1 MNENRVEPGLDQEQ
15 EASIKAVEQDKPV
28 LLTLDDE
35 KVAKFVRSRWDRHE
49 AVWKRKRAELR
60 VLYLRF
66 KGITVAQVDSRD
78 PTRVW
83 LPSLRGSNMKS
94 LPDLNHIE
102 TGVHRMVAQIVAD
115 EPVMEAVPRNS
126 TDEDRDAAEAATFAL
141 QGETERM
148 RLVHKLRLVME
159 KACIFR
165 SGYWLMSWDDFD
177 GPEEEAQVYNEDG
190 ELTPHPSG
198 KKVRQGNL
206 KCDVLNPLHVR
217 YSGAS
222 YAHDADEVI
231 VGDLISLRKA
241 IQLYDKLNGAEVRDV
256 IAGVPEKAQMF
267 LRDDQE
273 VTFRD
278 DADEEEEVLQST
290 CAAMD
295 ESEHSMWLD
304 RKVFLL
310 RYYRKP
316 DKQYPEGL
324 EVHTVG
330 KITTY
335 REKLRWG
342 LIPIAQFK
350 FLFAEDDELG
360 VGLVD
365 MLKDPQELISFVHG
379 QILRFL
385 QTLRRRWFVPQGSQI
400 SPQALLNPTQAVI
413 QYNPAAGEPKPEIA
427 PEIPNSLLTY
437 LTQFEANFN
446 DTLGIH
452 ETMQGKHVP
461 GVSSGRHAEAL
472 RSGDETLL
480 GLTRSEIEVGLRA
493 AYMTILAAI
502 KEEWTLERRV
512 RMWGEDRA
520 YIDKSFRSTDF
531 GETSEVLLKKGTLL
545 MLTPA
550 QKTETIYGFMQLGL
564 LDEVE
569 ARKLSP
575 LTDTAGISLSED
587 PHYQEARRDI
597 ERFNAGP
604 PPEAYDLQDQIV
616 AAMASVEG
624 VVEQAAMN
632 PALAQVAEQMI
643 GQVEE
648 LTALFE
654 ADYGWVLEHW
664 QQAPRTATVH
674 FREKSAALS
683 RSKAETFPRW
693 WIDLFAQHVVEA
705 GMYAGQI
712 QPPAQPGAPMEA
724 SAEEL
729 PAPDM
734 SGAGALPTGSPEQ
747 LLGIPGQAGG
757 SPFAG

>member
-1 MNENRVEPGLDQEQ
+1 MNEERAVIALDQDDED
-15 EASIKAVEQDKPV
+15 AIKAVEDSKPL

-35 KVAKFVRSRWDRHE
+35 KTAKFVRSRWDRYE
-49 AVWKRKRAELR
+49 PVWRRKRAELR

-66 KGITVAQVDSRD
+66 KGVTTAQVDARD

-83 LPSLRGSNMKS
+83 LPSLRGSSLKS
-94 LPDLNHIE
+94 LPDINHIE

-115 EPVMEAVPRNS
+115 EPVMEAVPRNA
-126 TDEDRDAAEAATFAL
+126 TDNDRDASEAATFAL

-148 RLVHKLRLVME
+148 RLVHKLRMVME

-165 SGYWLMSWDDFD
+165 SGYWLLSWDDYA
-177 GPEEEAQVYNEDG
+177 GAEVEAQVYNDEG
-190 ELTPHPSG
+190 ELVAHESG
-198 KKVRQGNL
+198 KTVREGNL
-206 KCDVLNPLHVR
+206 KCDVLNPMHVR
-217 YSGAS
+217 YTGNS

-241 IQLYDKLNGAEVRDV
+241 IQLYDDLNDEELRDV
-256 IAGVPEKAQMF
+256 VANVPDQAHLF
-267 LRDDQE
+267 LRDE
-273 VTFRD
+273 VEVSFRD
-278 DADEEEEVLQST
+278 EADEDSEILRSAINT
-290 CAAMD
+290 ID
-295 ESEHSMWLD
+295 ESEHSEYLD

-316 DKQYPEGL
+316 DRQYSKGL
-324 EVHTVG
+324 EIHTVG
-330 KITTY
+330 KIVVY
-335 REKLRWG
+335 REVLRWG
-342 LIPIAQFK
+342 QIPIAQFK

-413 QYNPAAGEPKPEIA
+413 TYNPAAGEPKPEVA

-480 GLTRSEIEVGLRA
+480 GLTRAEIEVGLRA
-493 AYMTILAAI
+493 AYGTILAAI
-502 KEEWTLERRV
+502 KAEWTLERRV

-520 YIDKSFRSTDF
+520 YIDKSFTAADF
-531 GETSEVLLKKGTLL
+531 GDTSEVLLKKGTLL

-564 LDEVE
+564 LDEIE

-604 PPEAYDLQDQIV
+604 PVEAADLQSKII
-616 AAMASVEG
+616 AAMSSVEG
-624 VVEQAAMN
+624 MMMQAEVN
-632 PALAQVAEQMI
+632 PNMVPVAEELL

-654 ADYGWVLEHW
+654 DEYGWVLEHW

-674 FREKSAALS
+674 FREKGAALA
-683 RSKAETFPRW
+683 RSKAESFPRW
-693 WIDLFAQHVVEA
+693 WIDLFSQHVIEA

-712 QPPAQPGAPMEA
+712 QPPTQPGAPMAEA
-724 SAEEL
+724 NEEL
-729 PAPDM
+729 PSADM
-734 SGAGALPTGSPEQ
+734 SGAGALPTGDTGA
-747 LLGIPGQAGG
+747 LLGVPQQVGG